1 MAEVDSLGT
10 NFYYAGTQSATN
22 EALKKNQKNER
33 TSSARKLKFS
43 ELLKSE
49 AGENQTEIIM
59 RGLPPEI
66 SGMSVDDAAISLK
79 DAVDNAGND
88 LSESLTKENIEKF
101 KTSVRQFVTFV
112 VSNNFEVTARRKKN
126 RMGKDMIVPSRTNFF
141 SNYTLPPH
149 RIDPKYQIQIINA
162 KLDEFTRA
170 TLENQIDNLK
180 ILAQA
185 NEIKGLIIDLMS
197 S

>member
-66 SGMSVDDAAISLK
+66 SGMSVDDAAIFLK

-162 KLDEFTRA
+162 KLDEFTRV

>member
-33 TSSARKLKFS
+33 TSSTRKLKFS

-66 SGMSVDDAAISLK
+66 SGMSVDDAAIFLK

>member
-33 TSSARKLKFS
+33 TSSARKPKFS

-66 SGMSVDDAAISLK
+66 SGMSVDDAAIFLK

>member
-49 AGENQTEIIM
+49 TGENQTEIIM

-66 SGMSVDDAAISLK
+66 SGMSVDDAAIFLK

>member
-33 TSSARKLKFS
+33 TTSARKLKFS

-66 SGMSVDDAAISLK
+66 SGMSVDDAAIFLK

>member
-66 SGMSVDDAAISLK
+66 SGMSVDDAAIFLK

>member
-33 TSSARKLKFS
+33 TFSARKLKFS

-66 SGMSVDDAAISLK
+66 SGMSVDDAAIFLK